1 MPLERGGSQPQH
13 PCTRNESRNHRL
25 QLHHGVHRRRFSAH
39 FVGMSMPEAAEVL
52 GVSLRS
58 AERLW
63 TFARAWLRHEIG
75 S

>member
-1 MPLERGGSQPQH
+1 
-13 PCTRNESRNHRL
+13 
-25 QLHHGVHRRRFSAH
+25 
-39 FVGMSMPEAAEVL
+39 MPEAAEVL